1 MESGIE
7 RRLTNQ
13 RHARVSPSYSA
24 MQLSPQLHL
33 DLLEASAAIANIE

>member
-7 RRLTNQ
+7 RRLKFQ
-13 RHARVSPSYSA
+13 RHVRVSPSCSA
-24 MQLSPQLHL
+24 MQLSLLLHL